1 MFSPKSHEKL
11 VVAVVTIG
19 STASNSPVIMSF
31 IPKIVYIIQTM
42 KKDKYI
48 IQAMN
53 LVIYSRSK
61 RIETITKKK
70 EDK

>member
-1 MFSPKSHEKL
+1 MFSPKSHENL
-11 VVAVVTIG
+11 VVAVVAIG
-19 STASNSPVIMSF
+19 STASNIPVIMSF
-31 IPKIVYIIQTM
+31 IPNIFYIIQKM

-61 RIETITKKK
+61 RIDTITTKKRR
-70 EDK
+70 

>member
-1 MFSPKSHEKL
+1 MFSPKSHENL
-11 VVAVVTIG
+11 VVAVVAIG
-19 STASNSPVIMSF
+19 STASNIPVIMSF
-31 IPKIVYIIQTM
+31 IPNIFYIIQKM

-61 RIETITKKK
+61 RIHTITTKKRR
-70 EDK
+70 